1 MNLIY
6 TILVNHTTSSPF
18 HRAPISSSPYT
29 THSLISTL
37 LPKEDIPT
45 VLPWSAPSKV
55 VVEDI
60 ISLASQF
67 VQKHQ
72 LNTIFLYSGQG
83 YIHVANLLHRYMQKM
98 LRIKLFMV
106 TCLVNFRLQATAR
119 CMSLVNC
126 RGLRLARHEFSEL
139 FSEL

>member
-67 VQKHQ
+67 VQKH
-72 LNTIFLYSGQG
+72 
-83 YIHVANLLHRYMQKM
+83 
-98 LRIKLFMV
+98 
-106 TCLVNFRLQATAR
+106 
-119 CMSLVNC
+119 
-126 RGLRLARHEFSEL
+126 
-139 FSEL
+139 